1 MSKCIYKNR
10 LGKAGE
16 TAACDMLQ
24 SKGLRIIRRNYR
36 FDRAEIDIVACD
48 VKSKLLVFAEVK
60 TRRNK
65 NFGEPVESVTPAK
78 QSNILKAVEGFLYTF
93 PEYSGYDVRIDVVS
107 IMSDGRVFEI
117 EHIENAF

>member
-16 TAACDMLQ
+16 SAACDLLE
-24 SKGLRIIRRNYR
+24 SKGFRIIRRNYR
-36 FDRAEIDIVACD
+36 FDRAEIDIIACD
-48 VKSKLLVFAEVK
+48 KESKLLLFAEVK

-65 NFGEPVESVTPAK
+65 KFGEPVESVTPAK
-78 QSNILKAVEGFLYTF
+78 QANILKAVEGFLYTF
-93 PEYSGYDVRIDVVS
+93 PEYSGHDVRIDVVS
-107 IMSDGRVFEI
+107 IMSDGKAFEI